1 MNGNEFEVVERVK
14 DFNTFY
20 FIESHLKTMLNDIEV
35 IIESSHKYIKPLR
48 KILEKEFKTKNEE
61 YTISVYGI
69 DFKPA
74 LIKKKE
80 IKDINGIQSFDLN
93 IRLKIKKNKFDS
105 QNLINI
111 NKDSFNPFIK
121 FEMMKKIFGKDVFP
135 PPQCPLTNLEIIQI
149 FKEALIVKE
158 RKKIDDP
165 TFQELLKFG
174 VILLKS
180 MEKYELILFL
190 MLYVDILNINNLQL
204 IKEIFEIFNFEKI
217 IKPLNSNA
225 LSEYQEK
232 MELLYN
238 DQKTIFEKI
247 KKMPLCNFKSYLIKF
262 YTIHIYMYFTA
273 ENMEACERIM
283 VDLRDNNPYDNLI
296 LAKLYFSEYAQF
308 YKNIPISIEMQNSLM
323 GKFIYSSE
331 NYANLLTSFSL
342 ISEYIK
348 KDFVNLLL
356 IITENYD
363 KINEICLKS
372 NSALNINEFVV
383 QTPNDDVNKIQNY
396 LDIIV
401 KKKLENKFKCININ
415 LNMWDFYLS
424 NNNNSNFLEYLKSYL
439 IIGSLSYNEIIES
452 LLFITRYTNKD
463 FVELLKIMVDNYD
476 KLKSIC
482 MTETKQIIINDFIV
496 QNVNDNQEKIKE
508 YYTQIASRKIKDSYE
523 TIFFDINI
531 WKFYILNHCPFEF
544 LSYIE
549 KKIYESSLFSR
560 DIFDCLSFSAD
571 LRNKSFIPMLEIIL
585 NHLDKIQNIFKN
597 EMKNIFID
605 SYIIQQQTDDLSKIY
620 ELIKEIIE
628 KEKNNMYCSIKFSV
642 NLWLPYSQT
651 DKLDI
656 LKYIRKIINVCR
668 SMEPEL
674 N

>member
-93 IRLKIKKNKFDS
+93 LRLKIKKNKFDS
-105 QNLINI
+105 QNYINI

-262 YTIHIYMYFTA
+262 YTIHIYIYFTA

-308 YKNIPISIEMQNSLM
+308 YKNIPIS
-323 GKFIYSSE
+323 
-331 NYANLLTSFSL
+331 
-342 ISEYIK
+342 
-348 KDFVNLLL
+348 
-356 IITENYD
+356 TE
-363 KINEICLKS
+363 
-372 NSALNINEFVV
+372 
-383 QTPNDDVNKIQNY
+383 IQK
-396 LDIIV
+396 V
-401 KKKLENKFKCININ
+401 
-415 LNMWDFYLS
+415 
-424 NNNNSNFLEYLKSYL
+424 
-439 IIGSLSYNEIIES
+439 
-452 LLFITRYTNKD
+452 
-463 FVELLKIMVDNYD
+463 
-476 KLKSIC
+476 
-482 MTETKQIIINDFIV
+482 
-496 QNVNDNQEKIKE
+496 
-508 YYTQIASRKIKDSYE
+508 
-523 TIFFDINI
+523 
-531 WKFYILNHCPFEF
+531 
-544 LSYIE
+544 
-549 KKIYESSLFSR
+549 
-560 DIFDCLSFSAD
+560 
-571 LRNKSFIPMLEIIL
+571 
-585 NHLDKIQNIFKN
+585 
-597 EMKNIFID
+597 
-605 SYIIQQQTDDLSKIY
+605 
-620 ELIKEIIE
+620 
-628 KEKNNMYCSIKFSV
+628 
-642 NLWLPYSQT
+642 
-651 DKLDI
+651 
-656 LKYIRKIINVCR
+656 
-668 SMEPEL
+668 
-674 N
+674 

>member
-1 MNGNEFEVVERVK
+1 
-14 DFNTFY
+14 
-20 FIESHLKTMLNDIEV
+20 
-35 IIESSHKYIKPLR
+35 
-48 KILEKEFKTKNEE
+48 
-61 YTISVYGI
+61 
-69 DFKPA
+69 
-74 LIKKKE
+74 
-80 IKDINGIQSFDLN
+80 
-93 IRLKIKKNKFDS
+93 
-105 QNLINI
+105 
-111 NKDSFNPFIK
+111 
-121 FEMMKKIFGKDVFP
+121 
-135 PPQCPLTNLEIIQI
+135 
-149 FKEALIVKE
+149 
-158 RKKIDDP
+158 
-165 TFQELLKFG
+165 
-174 VILLKS
+174 
-180 MEKYELILFL
+180 
-190 MLYVDILNINNLQL
+190 
-204 IKEIFEIFNFEKI
+204 
-217 IKPLNSNA
+217 
-225 LSEYQEK
+225 
-232 MELLYN
+232 
-238 DQKTIFEKI
+238 
-247 KKMPLCNFKSYLIKF
+247 
-262 YTIHIYMYFTA
+262 
-273 ENMEACERIM
+273 
-283 VDLRDNNPYDNLI
+283 
-296 LAKLYFSEYAQF
+296 
-308 YKNIPISIEMQNSLM
+308 M

-383 QTPNDDVNKIQNY
+383 QKPNDDVNKIQNY

-424 NNNNSNFLEYLKSYL
+424 NNNNSNFLEYFKSYL

-482 MTETKQIIINDFIV
+482 MTENKQIIINDFIV

-605 SYIIQQQTDDLSKIY
+605 SYIIQQKTDDLSKIY

-668 SMEPEL
+668 IMEPEL
-674 N
+674 NEDTIQLAKKIHDVGFIEIQKGILVGEKLLQFLGEDEAFYVNKQINDCIQANINLQNQISSQAFEIQDLKVAKNNLTNRVGNLEKQVNNLSEENIKLKGIINHLESEKNRIDNKIDGVKNSCQQLEKKVVNIENKQKQNP